1 MKPIILSPTT
11 SIENSGDRN
20 LTENEA
26 RLVQVI
32 IDGERSGDSL
42 SLTEAGLRAGYTGG
56 RESARVSAT
65 RAIQRPE
72 VQRILRQRVEAEILI
87 AAPAAF
93 KALADLSANA
103 KSEYVRSQAAAAV
116 LDRAGFVKD
125 DQRISISAG
134 ELNVNIDLG

>member
-11 SIENSGDRN
+11 PIENSGDRN

>member
-1 MKPIILSPTT
+1 M
-11 SIENSGDRN
+11 
-20 LTENEA
+20 
-26 RLVQVI
+26 
-32 IDGERSGDSL
+32 
-42 SLTEAGLRAGYTGG
+42 
-56 RESARVSAT
+56 
-65 RAIQRPE
+65 
-72 VQRILRQRVEAEILI
+72 EILI
-87 AAPAAF
+87 AAPSAF